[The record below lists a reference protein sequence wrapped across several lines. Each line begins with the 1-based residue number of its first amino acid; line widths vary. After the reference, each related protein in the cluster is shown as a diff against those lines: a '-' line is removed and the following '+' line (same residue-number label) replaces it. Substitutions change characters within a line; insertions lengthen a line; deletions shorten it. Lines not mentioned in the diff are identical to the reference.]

1 MELKDFYFDLPQ
13 ELIAQYPPET
23 RGDSRLF
30 VLDRKT
36 HQYSHTMVKNLAEYL
51 PQNSILVFN
60 DSKVKKA
67 RLYAKTETGGIS
79 ELLLIEQ
86 ITHTSW
92 KVMATRA
99 KRLKPGKKLLLSG
112 DITGTVRGDEQEF
125 KIIEFSE
132 PITETYMERF
142 GHIPLPPYIR
152 RSDTPGDA
160 ERYQTVYAKHIGS
173 IAAPTAGLHF
183 TPEILETLHNH
194 GIQTVFVTLHVG
206 LGTFL
211 PVRVQHIE
219 EHVMHE
225 EVFTITDDT
234 ARVLNQ
240 GKTQGKPIV
249 AVGTTSLR
257 ALESAWNGEKLQAGT
272 RTTDIF
278 IYPGYR
284 FNVVDA
290 LFTNFH
296 TPESTLLMLVS
307 AFAGREVILKA
318 YQEAIEQKYRFFSYG
333 DAMLIL

>member
-1 MELKDFYFDLPQ
+1 MELKDFNFDLPQ

-23 RGDSRLF
+23 RGNSRLF

-36 HQYSHTMVKNLAEYL
+36 YQHTHTMVKNLAEYL
-51 PQNSILVFN
+51 PENSVLVFN
-60 DSKVKKA
+60 DTKVKKA
-67 RLYAKTETGGIS
+67 RLFARTETGGLT
-79 ELLLIEQ
+79 ELLLVEQ
-86 ITHTSW
+86 ITPTSW

-99 KRLKPGKKLLLSG
+99 KRLKPGKKIFFPG
-112 DITGTVRGDEQEF
+112 DITGIVIGDEGEF
-125 KIIEFSE
+125 KIIEFYES
-132 PITETYMERF
+132 ITEIYLEQF

-152 RSDTPGDA
+152 RSDTSGDA

-183 TPEILETLHNH
+183 TPEILETLHNR
-194 GIQTVFVTLHVG
+194 GMQTVFVTLHVG

-219 EHVMHE
+219 QHVMHE
-225 EVFTITDDT
+225 EVFTITD
-234 ARVLNQ
+234 ASAEILNQ
-240 GKTQGKPIV
+240 SKTQGKPVV

-257 ALESAWNGEKLQAGT
+257 ALESAWDGEKLQAGT

-284 FNVVDA
+284 FKVVDA

-307 AFAGREVILKA
+307 AFAGREVILQA

-333 DAMLIL
+333 DAMLII

>member
-1 MELKDFYFDLPQ
+1 MELKDFNFELPQ
-13 ELIAQYPPET
+13 ELIAQNPPET
-23 RGDSRLF
+23 RGNSRLF

-36 HQYSHTMVKNLAEYL
+36 QQYTHTMVKNLADYL
-51 PQNSILVFN
+51 PENSILVFN

-67 RLYAKTETGGIS
+67 RMYAKTETGS
-79 ELLLIEQ
+79 TLELLLVEQ
-86 ITHTSW
+86 ISHLSW

-99 KRLKPGKKLLLSG
+99 KRLRPTKKLFLPG
-112 DITGTVRGDEQEF
+112 DITATVLGDEQEF

-132 PITETYMERF
+132 PITETYMEQF

-152 RSDTPGDA
+152 RSDTPEDA
-160 ERYQTVYAKHIGS
+160 DRYQTVYAKHMGS

-183 TPEILETLHNH
+183 TPEILETLHMH
-194 GIQTVFVTLHVG
+194 GIQTVFITLHVG

-219 EHVMHE
+219 DHVMHE
-225 EVFTITDDT
+225 EVFTISD
-234 ARVLNQ
+234 AAAHVLNQ
-240 GKTQGKPIV
+240 GKEQGKPIV

-257 ALESAWNGEKLQAGT
+257 ALESAWNEGKLQAGT
-272 RTTDIF
+272 RTTNIF

-284 FNVVDA
+284 FNVIDA

-307 AFAGREVILKA
+307 AFAGREVILNA
-318 YQEAIEQKYRFFSYG
+318 YREAIEQKYRFFSYG
-333 DAMLIL
+333 DAMLIR